1 MIFTEDAIASA
12 RLQSAII
19 IITWWCC
26 HGLLYYSRCEAAA
39 GELRESLSLFPSL
52 LCSRT
57 TGIILKNEVKRGRGK
72 SGARSILAVWKK
84 KILVQRAAA
93 AASANPALG
102 VSVISKDI
110 TRRTAD
116 SPSMKKPPARPLHSL
131 ALLFL
136 YRTRSMPAKFA
147 FAKQMG
153 YLCNSCAQ

>member
-1 MIFTEDAIASA
+1 
-12 RLQSAII
+12 
-19 IITWWCC
+19 
-26 HGLLYYSRCEAAA
+26 
-39 GELRESLSLFPSL
+39 
-52 LCSRT
+52 LCSYY
-57 TGIILKNEVKRGRGK
+57 GYNIKKWSEKGPGEKR
-72 SGARSILAVWKK
+72 SKK
-84 KILVQRAAA
+84 HLGSVEKENPRAAAAA

-153 YLCNSCAQ
+153 NLCNSCAQ